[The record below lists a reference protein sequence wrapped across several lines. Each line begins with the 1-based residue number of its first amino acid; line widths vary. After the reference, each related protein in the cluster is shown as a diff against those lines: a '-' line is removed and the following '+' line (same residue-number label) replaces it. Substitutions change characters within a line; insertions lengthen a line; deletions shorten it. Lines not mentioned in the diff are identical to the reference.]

1 MAANNGCHTIFK
13 TRMFI
18 KKFVRLKYF
27 LVALG
32 CLGAIFDVAGSRT
45 SSSRRITRTRSH
57 SYCHCRP
64 HAHSRIRMPGC
75 KLYRRPQ
82 IWFRRRHRHLRL
94 SVTPTPKRIVRNPS
108 GEPGDPT
115 RSTDDS
121 WWLDSYPLNDL
132 SQYLAHVAGFQF
144 FQNPNIADVTVTGE
158 LFKRGDSLE
167 ALRALALQYNLV
179 FYQKGRTLFL
189 LTQDQFHSPSFF
201 TTQRYRLKHQ
211 LAEYLLEPI
220 ANFLGIV
227 AKPASQSFPG
237 YPPPLISGRYHGCRS
252 GAVRLDCGPTSSGNS
267 SEPRYQPGV
276 PFDAPLSTG
285 GFARDGAGQAF
296 QNAVSVER
304 SSNSLIVRATPQEQT
319 MVAKEISRLDREERQ
334 ILIKTYVVEIDAS
347 NGLGG
352 GIDWSTALGTA
363 AGQGAT
369 FSLQSPGPASVNTSS
384 SSSGGGSSSSST
396 SVGPSGV
403 ATLGEIL
410 NTLVGGRLFS
420 NGLVLNVNNLQVVLQ
435 ALQSSSRIK
444 SNNSPMTV
452 AKSGIPVTIRST
464 TTQTIFLQTAA
475 TANVQATTTAY
486 LFITGLSIDIIAR
499 ILDGGLID
507 MNLNPA
513 LSTITGQSPAQPG
526 TTTTIP
532 IISTRSTTANVTVR
546 SGQAAVIGGILQD
559 GQTFTQNGI
568 PFIGRIPVLG
578 YLFKS
583 RITSTART
591 NLIVI
596 VSPTIVPAA
605 SQRTDRLGEHEESTL
620 DISSDLP
627 GEPPPIPSG
636 RSGKEVRFISK
647 SKRQ

>member
-1 MAANNGCHTIFK
+1 MLI
-13 TRMFI
+13 
-18 KKFVRLKYF
+18 KFVRLKCF

-32 CLGAIFDVAGSRT
+32 YLSAFSIWPVHGQVPGSTASPIPTLGLTPAL
-45 SSSRRITRTRSH
+45 
-57 SYCHCRP
+57 P
-64 HAHSRIRMPGC
+64 
-75 KLYRRPQ
+75 
-82 IWFRRRHRHLRL
+82 
-94 SVTPTPKRIVRNPS
+94 TPTPGLQALPQTPDLVPTPTPTPPVDVTQTPTISVRNPT
-108 GEPGDPT
+108 GEPGDPK
-115 RSTDDS
+115 RSTES
-121 WWLDSYPLNDL
+121 SFWLDSYPLNDL
-132 SQYLAHVAGFQF
+132 SQYLAHEAGFQF
-144 FQNPNIADVTVTGE
+144 FQNPKIADITVTGE
-158 LFKRGDSLE
+158 LFKQGNAME
-167 ALRALALQYNLV
+167 ALHALALQYDLV

-227 AKPASQSFPG
+227 AKPAGPGFPG
-237 YPPPLISGRYHGCRS
+237 YPNPVNSSASVGAANPTSG
-252 GAVRLDCGPTSSGNS
+252 GPTSSGNS
-267 SEPRYQPGV
+267 SAPRYQPGV

-285 GFARDGAGQAF
+285 GFSGGDSAGQVS

-304 SSNSLIVRATPQEQT
+304 SSNSLIVRASPQDQS
-319 MVAKEISRLDREERQ
+319 MVAREISRLDREERQ
-334 ILIKTYVVEIDAS
+334 ILIKTYVVEVDAG

-363 AGQGAT
+363 PGQGAT
-369 FSLQSPGPASVNTSS
+369 FSLQSPGQASGGSNATG
-384 SSSGGGSSSSST
+384 SSGQQQ
-396 SVGPSGV
+396 SVANGV
-403 ATLGEIL
+403 ATLGQIL
-410 NTLVGGRLFS
+410 NTLVGGKLFT
-420 NGLVLNVNNLQVVLQ
+420 NGLILNVNNLQVVLQ

-475 TANVQATTTAY
+475 TANVQATNTPY
-486 LFITGLSIDIIAR
+486 VFNTGLTIDLIAR

-513 LSTITGQSPAQPG
+513 LSTITGQSQAQPG
-526 TTTTIP
+526 TTGTVP

-568 PFIGRIPVLG
+568 PAISRIPVLG

-583 RITSTART
+583 RLTSTART

-596 VSPTIVPAA
+596 VCPTIVPAA
-605 SQRTDRLGEHEESTL
+605 SQRTDRLGEQEESTL
-620 DISSDLP
+620 EISSDLP

>member
-1 MAANNGCHTIFK
+1 
-13 TRMFI
+13 
-18 KKFVRLKYF
+18 
-27 LVALG
+27 
-32 CLGAIFDVAGSRT
+32 
-45 SSSRRITRTRSH
+45 
-57 SYCHCRP
+57 
-64 HAHSRIRMPGC
+64 
-75 KLYRRPQ
+75 
-82 IWFRRRHRHLRL
+82 
-94 SVTPTPKRIVRNPS
+94 
-108 GEPGDPT
+108 
-115 RSTDDS
+115 
-121 WWLDSYPLNDL
+121 
-132 SQYLAHVAGFQF
+132 
-144 FQNPNIADVTVTGE
+144 
-158 LFKRGDSLE
+158 
-167 ALRALALQYNLV
+167 
-179 FYQKGRTLFL
+179 
-189 LTQDQFHSPSFF
+189 
-201 TTQRYRLKHQ
+201 
-211 LAEYLLEPI
+211 
-220 ANFLGIV
+220 
-227 AKPASQSFPG
+227 
-237 YPPPLISGRYHGCRS
+237 
-252 GAVRLDCGPTSSGNS
+252 
-267 SEPRYQPGV
+267 
-276 PFDAPLSTG
+276 
-285 GFARDGAGQAF
+285 
-296 QNAVSVER
+296 
-304 SSNSLIVRATPQEQT
+304 

-334 ILIKTYVVEIDAS
+334 ILIKTYVVEVDAG

-352 GIDWSTALGTA
+352 GIDWSTALGTGP
-363 AGQGAT
+363 GQGAT
-369 FSLQSPGPASVNTSS
+369 FSLQSPGSQGGSGGSTTS
-384 SSSGGGSSSSST
+384 SSSGGSSSGSST
-396 SVGPSGV
+396 STASSAAGIG
-403 ATLGEIL
+403 TLGEIL
-410 NTLVGGRLFS
+410 NTLVGSRLFS

-475 TANVQATTTAY
+475 TANVQATTTPY
-486 LFITGLSIDIIAR
+486 VFNTGLTIDIIAR

-513 LSTITGQSPAQPG
+513 LSSITGQSQAQPG
-526 TTTTIP
+526 TTGTVP

-568 PFIGRIPVLG
+568 PFIGRIPVVG